1 MIRNVIEYVIRTE
14 FRTANNKRA
23 KGWGWG
29 YSQVFYTCRKS
40 PKVVVI
46 SSFLHADLTPRSA
59 ARNTAREADKN
70 TAREAARNTAREAD
84 KNTAM

>member
-1 MIRNVIEYVIRTE
+1 MFFARNFVLQTTNVQ
-14 FRTANNKRA
+14 RA
-23 KGWGWG
+23 EDEATVKCFTPAA
-29 YSQVFYTCRKS
+29 SH

-70 TAREAARNTAREAD
+70 TAREVAMNTARDAARNTGGR
-84 KNTAM
+84 